1 MKIAIVYNRPA
12 EIGGANWQSSQ
23 DVLQQ
28 VAAVGDSLRALGVPW
43 VAVPFDR
50 DVAAFL
56 AIIKKEKIEAIFNL
70 CESVDDNAQLAGH
83 PAALFELLGLPF
95 TGSGSLAL
103 MLTTDK
109 LLAKR
114 ELAAAG
120 FLTPDFRDYDGGDV
134 ALLLDFALPAIIKPR
149 LEDASI
155 GIDQDSLIFSREEL
169 LAKIPVFYR
178 QYGPLLLEQYIDGR
192 EFNISLF
199 GHPEPLVQPVAE
211 IDFSSFPKELHR
223 IVGYRA
229 KWDEEAFEYH
239 NTPRFFPVD
248 LSEQLREE
256 LRQVAAGAY
265 RLFGLRDYGRIDVRL
280 DGQGRIHVLEA
291 NANPCLSPDAGF
303 VAAVGQNGMNYTE
316 MVGAFISFL
325 QGRISHDHTS

>member
-12 EIGGANWQSSQ
+12 AIGGANWQSSQ
-23 DVLQQ
+23 DVLRQ
-28 VAAVGDSLRALGVPW
+28 VTAVEDSLRALGVAS

-56 AIIKKEKIEAIFNL
+56 ATIKEEKIEAIFNL

-114 ELAAAG
+114 ELTAAG

-134 ALLLDFALPAIIKPR
+134 SLLLDFGLPAIIKPR

-155 GIDQDSLIFSREEL
+155 GIDQDSIIFSRQEL
-169 LAKIPVFYR
+169 LAKIPVFYQ
-178 QYGPLLLEQYIDGR
+178 QYGPLLLEQFIDGR

-211 IDFSSFPKELHR
+211 IDFSTFPQGLQK

-229 KWDEEAFEYH
+229 KWDEDAFEYH
-239 NTPRFFPVD
+239 HTPRFFPAD
-248 LSEQLREE
+248 LSPQLREE
-256 LRQVAAGAY
+256 LRQVASGAY
-265 RLFGLRDYGRIDVRL
+265 RLFGLRDYGRIDVRM
-280 DGQGRIHVLEA
+280 DDQGRIYVLEA

-303 VAAVGQNGMNYTE
+303 VAAVDQKGMSYTD
-316 MVGAFISFL
+316 MVGVFVNFL
-325 QGRISHDHTS
+325 QARVSNDHTS